1 MKVEYSSTTM
11 KQARVLDALRYQLRE
26 LNVFTWSMHHPRD
39 LLCIPVTDS
48 HEGPFIAV
56 GFGAVTKNLHA
67 FVFWTASDARD
78 HVNVIEE
85 LTPGDGVPESDLNLL
100 ITAIGMYQK
109 RQTTNLREVEA
120 LLLEEAEKRAI
131 GNGYQ
136 TALKL
141 WNAAD
146 LVGTLACKIE
156 RMASDV
162 S

>member
-85 LTPGDGVPESDLNLL
+85 LTPAVCYDGQGAALAGRTVLAARFTD
-100 ITAIGMYQK
+100 
-109 RQTTNLREVEA
+109 RQAGPYLRSV
-120 LLLEEAEKRAI
+120 RHRR
-131 GNGYQ
+131 G
-136 TALKL
+136 
-141 WNAAD
+141 
-146 LVGTLACKIE
+146 
-156 RMASDV
+156 
-162 S
+162 